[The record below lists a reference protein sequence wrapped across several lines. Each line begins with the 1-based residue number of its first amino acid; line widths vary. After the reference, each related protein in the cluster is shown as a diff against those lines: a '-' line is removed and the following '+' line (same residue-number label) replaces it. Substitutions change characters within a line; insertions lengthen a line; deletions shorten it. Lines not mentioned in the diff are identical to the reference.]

1 MIYNKLYVVFDV
13 FGNPYAVS
21 PVREDFSYHDPDRT
35 KEYVREE
42 VAKSLANGK
51 VDLMIKVNELKQ
63 ELAEDEALR
72 DRLSDL
78 LNDIANALHGGP
90 KENGLWSFHDLPELA
105 TKAMERIA
113 ELEA

>member
-1 MIYNKLYVVFDV
+1 MSDYSEFL
-13 FGNPYAVS
+13 
-21 PVREDFSYHDPDRT
+21 
-35 KEYVREE
+35 
-42 VAKSLANGK
+42 LA
-51 VDLMIKVNELKQ
+51 Q
-63 ELAEDEALR
+63 ELEENQQLR